1 MYRGIFRHLRTSE
14 GGLSAAVGTSVLEGI
29 ATIGETSTSL
39 DAGEA
44 PLAIFSGKLDEVYPI
59 LRQVKSVSAQ
69 MVSLISNLGAATVIS
84 LQTGATQDI

>member
-1 MYRGIFRHLRTSE
+1 
-14 GGLSAAVGTSVLEGI
+14 VGTSVLEGI

-44 PLAIFSGKLDEVYPI
+44 PLAIFSGKSDEGYPI

-69 MVSLISNLGAATVIS
+69 MVSLISNLGAATLIS